1 MADHSSPLQ
10 SDGEDLLQAALSDAF
25 SISDLPRESAVTQ
38 TSYSQDSEPKSE
50 AVAESA
56 EGTEGASP
64 PPASAEQHDA
74 WKAEYEANVAQWR
87 RQSAEARE
95 RSEAERARWEEVRAR
110 EREEARL
117 RPPPEVKEKVESES
131 GWESVSG
138 ITESTGHHSV
148 LPGASSAR
156 TNIGIQTQHAP
167 ENTTP
172 PSNANDS
179 HPSSSAHWDDFP
191 SSMTSS
197 FPSMSFPEASRSHS
211 PEHHHRHPADQTHH
225 VHDSHAPAH
234 TPHSHTRAHE
244 HASASASTTLAVFD
258 GTLSVRTRAWALV
271 SSLTINM
278 FLPFVNGVMLG
289 FGEIFARNVVGWL
302 GWRVPGAAAANV
314 GIRPLADQ
322 RKKRAD

>member
-1 MADHSSPLQ
+1 M
-10 SDGEDLLQAALSDAF
+10 
-25 SISDLPRESAVTQ
+25 
-38 TSYSQDSEPKSE
+38 
-50 AVAESA
+50 
-56 EGTEGASP
+56 
-64 PPASAEQHDA
+64 
-74 WKAEYEANVAQWR
+74 
-87 RQSAEARE
+87 
-95 RSEAERARWEEVRAR
+95 
-110 EREEARL
+110 
-117 RPPPEVKEKVESES
+117 
-131 GWESVSG
+131 SG
-138 ITESTGHHSV
+138 ITESTGHRVSPPSDVLEPSSPADVRDLTTSEVQGGNDHQSV
-148 LPGASSAR
+148 LPSASSAR

-172 PSNANDS
+172 PSNANDHS

-211 PEHHHRHPADQTHH
+211 PEHHHRHPDDQTHH
-225 VHDSHAPAH
+225 THDSHAPAH

-244 HASASASTTLAVFD
+244 HASASASATLAVFD

-314 GIRPLADQ
+314 GIRPPADQ